1 MNLKKL
7 FRVLKRNSSLLLK
20 GVRLDHTYFALQL
33 FWVLFGSTIT
43 VLNIIAPKYLIE
55 AVISGEIK
63 VSFIILAV
71 AFGIN
76 VLGSI
81 LERILSPF
89 FSERKEI
96 INAKVLDEFL
106 NKSFSLELENFD
118 DSGFYDKYSI
128 VFDNCCTIVHASID
142 AFLGVVSSVTQIALV
157 FTVLLWMNKTV
168 LLIMAAVIITQLLID
183 KKRKKIQYDY
193 HQHVARDNRQLN
205 YLYRLFYVPQFMRDI
220 RVNSLKDYV
229 FSKKTEATDS
239 LITNI
244 KETQN
249 KLSVITLI
257 LSVLSH
263 LEMLIISSYF
273 IYKAYQGHILVGDF
287 FVSLNSYNSLKSSIA
302 SLFETY
308 NALYANDLYINDYL
322 FFMGIKPKEHSVEDS
337 VHLLDVE
344 QIEFKNVSFTY
355 PNSNIPALKDVT
367 FTISRGE
374 HIAIVGNNGAGKT
387 TIIKLLLKLYTPQ
400 AGEIKINGININRY
414 DITSLRKAF
423 SVLFQDYTLYP
434 FSIKDNVAL
443 GRVVSSD
450 QIEYALQSVDMLEK
464 IRDLPAGI
472 NTSLTSQMLDSGIEF
487 SGGESQRIAL
497 ARIYA
502 SSSDFI
508 VLDEPTSNLDPFI
521 EYKLY
526 KILLSSLN
534 SKTVIIISHRLAF
547 SYKMDRILCFCDGT
561 LIEDGS
567 HEELLKQNG
576 YYSQLYR
583 LSTEKYI
590 MDIEDD

>member
-1 MNLKKL
+1 M
-7 FRVLKRNSSLLLK
+7 
-20 GVRLDHTYFALQL
+20 
-33 FWVLFGSTIT
+33 
-43 VLNIIAPKYLIE
+43 
-55 AVISGEIK
+55 
-63 VSFIILAV
+63 
-71 AFGIN
+71 
-76 VLGSI
+76 
-81 LERILSPF
+81 
-89 FSERKEI
+89 
-96 INAKVLDEFL
+96 
-106 NKSFSLELENFD
+106 
-118 DSGFYDKYSI
+118 
-128 VFDNCCTIVHASID
+128 
-142 AFLGVVSSVTQIALV
+142 
-157 FTVLLWMNKTV
+157 
-168 LLIMAAVIITQLLID
+168 
-183 KKRKKIQYDY
+183 
-193 HQHVARDNRQLN
+193 
-205 YLYRLFYVPQFMRDI
+205 
-220 RVNSLKDYV
+220 
-229 FSKKTEATDS
+229 
-239 LITNI
+239 
-244 KETQN
+244 
-249 KLSVITLI
+249 
-257 LSVLSH
+257 
-263 LEMLIISSYF
+263 
-273 IYKAYQGHILVGDF
+273 
-287 FVSLNSYNSLKSSIA
+287 
-302 SLFETY
+302 
-308 NALYANDLYINDYL
+308 
-322 FFMGIKPKEHSVEDS
+322 
-337 VHLLDVE
+337 
-344 QIEFKNVSFTY
+344 
-355 PNSNIPALKDVT
+355 
-367 FTISRGE
+367 
-374 HIAIVGNNGAGKT
+374 
-387 TIIKLLLKLYTPQ
+387 LKLYTPQ

-464 IRDLPAGI
+464 IRALPAGI

>member
-229 FSKKTEATDS
+229 FSKK
-239 LITNI
+239 LR
-244 KETQN
+244 QP
-249 KLSVITLI
+249 I
-257 LSVLSH
+257 L
-263 LEMLIISSYF
+263 
-273 IYKAYQGHILVGDF
+273 
-287 FVSLNSYNSLKSSIA
+287 
-302 SLFETY
+302 
-308 NALYANDLYINDYL
+308 
-322 FFMGIKPKEHSVEDS
+322 
-337 VHLLDVE
+337 
-344 QIEFKNVSFTY
+344 
-355 PNSNIPALKDVT
+355 
-367 FTISRGE
+367 
-374 HIAIVGNNGAGKT
+374 
-387 TIIKLLLKLYTPQ
+387 
-400 AGEIKINGININRY
+400 
-414 DITSLRKAF
+414 
-423 SVLFQDYTLYP
+423 
-434 FSIKDNVAL
+434 
-443 GRVVSSD
+443 
-450 QIEYALQSVDMLEK
+450 
-464 IRDLPAGI
+464 
-472 NTSLTSQMLDSGIEF
+472 
-487 SGGESQRIAL
+487 
-497 ARIYA
+497 
-502 SSSDFI
+502 
-508 VLDEPTSNLDPFI
+508 
-521 EYKLY
+521 
-526 KILLSSLN
+526 
-534 SKTVIIISHRLAF
+534 
-547 SYKMDRILCFCDGT
+547 
-561 LIEDGS
+561 
-567 HEELLKQNG
+567 
-576 YYSQLYR
+576 
-583 LSTEKYI
+583 
-590 MDIEDD
+590 

>member
-1 MNLKKL
+1 MDEQDCS
-7 FRVLKRNSSLLLK
+7 F
-20 GVRLDHTYFALQL
+20 DH
-33 FWVLFGSTIT
+33 GSCYNYTIT
-43 VLNIIAPKYLIE
+43 NRQK
-55 AVISGEIK
+55 
-63 VSFIILAV
+63 
-71 AFGIN
+71 
-76 VLGSI
+76 
-81 LERILSPF
+81 
-89 FSERKEI
+89 KE
-96 INAKVLDEFL
+96 
-106 NKSFSLELENFD
+106 
-118 DSGFYDKYSI
+118 
-128 VFDNCCTIVHASID
+128 
-142 AFLGVVSSVTQIALV
+142 
-157 FTVLLWMNKTV
+157 
-168 LLIMAAVIITQLLID
+168 
-183 KKRKKIQYDY
+183 KIQYDY

-355 PNSNIPALKDVT
+355 PNSNMPALKDVT

-590 MDIEDD
+590 MDIEGD